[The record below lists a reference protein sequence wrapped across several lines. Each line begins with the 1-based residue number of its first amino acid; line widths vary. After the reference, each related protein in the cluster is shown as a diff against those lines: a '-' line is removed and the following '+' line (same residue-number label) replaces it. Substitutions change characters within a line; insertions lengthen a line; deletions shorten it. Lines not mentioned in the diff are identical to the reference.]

1 MINTINIINI
11 MKLKGNY
18 KLVLLGLI
26 GISFF
31 ALFDQIIFGDYFHTE
46 HKIKNCTILEYDTN
60 FDKTCDFIK
69 KNNIQCEKC
78 KFNESN
84 FAYIECDKR
93 IHRAYAY
100 KDYINY
106 KKYNSYN
113 CDSNKEDYKLNKIYR
128 VGINIHNDMRL
139 NYFYDDDLAIQNRTS
154 NINSIIS
161 LGILFSILI
170 VIYVFMEYKGF
181 NKRRIYF
188 MQKKFDLPIY
198 HINEKKL

>member
-1 MINTINIINI
+1 

-31 ALFDQIIFGDYFHTE
+31 ALFDQIILGEYFHIE
-46 HKIKNCTILEYDTN
+46 HKIKNCTVLEYN
-60 FDKTCDFIK
+60 SAFNKTCDFIK
-69 KNNIQCEKC
+69 KNNIQCDKC

-128 VGINIHNDMRL
+128 VGIYIHNDMRL
-139 NYFYDDDLAIQNRTS
+139 NYFYDNKLAIENR
-154 NINSIIS
+154 NNNLNSIIS
-161 LGILFSILI
+161 LAVLFSILI
-170 VIYVFMEYKGF
+170 GLYIFIEYK
-181 NKRRIYF
+181 NYKKYRIYF
-188 MQKKFDLPIY
+188 MQKKFDLPLY
-198 HINEKKL
+198 NEF